1 MKGKYYVELYD
12 GDRRRSLCLRTDN
25 YELACQRYA
34 AGLKELRKKIRAE
47 HEAAKPQERLAWLP
61 EEVEAIKTQYEG
73 TGFDPQEIAALVMGL
88 RGRSGSAYDEETGEL
103 KDKRAERLAE
113 QIAGIEVLTWK
124 DLVANAERVK
134 QRKTGDGY
142 SPSWHRN
149 IKTTLQFVDFEPQGL
164 TPARIHQWMEERER
178 AGWSG
183 VTLKN
188 RLSALQG
195 LVERA
200 ITSGYKR
207 ELAPNVFKQI
217 DFSISK
223 ELESKNNYYCP
234 TLDDYRKLF
243 HEVLPKQPERVAVG
257 IELMAW
263 TGCRI
268 SGVRHLASTER
279 MGWLDIPNNP
289 GTKGGGSCPVPPLLW
304 NRGRGLKIS
313 VRALNKVLKDVHPE
327 LCNHGLRSG
336 FKMLARMAG
345 IDSQLSESLLMHKL
359 QGLEAT
365 YGGDDFPDE
374 AKEAGAKQIW
384 AELEKVLMKKES
396 QESRDL

>member
-25 YELACQRYA
+25 YKLACQRYA

-61 EEVEAIKTQYEG
+61 EEVEAIKDLYKDAP
-73 TGFDPQEIAALVMGL
+73 FDAQEIALHVLGL
-88 RGRSGSAYDEETGEL
+88 PPWPEQWDSKTNEL

-124 DLVANAERVK
+124 DLVANAERVR

-142 SPSWHRN
+142 STSWHKN
-149 IKTTLQFVDFEPQGL
+149 ITTLLQFVDFEPQGL
-164 TPARIHQWMEERER
+164 TPARIHKWIEERER

-195 LVERA
+195 LIDRA

-207 ELAPNVFKQI
+207 ELAPNVFKQV

-223 ELESKNNYYCP
+223 ELEAKNKYYCP
-234 TLDDYRKLF
+234 SLDDYRKLF

-268 SGVRHLASTER
+268 SGVRYLSSTER
-279 MGWLDIPNNP
+279 MGWLDIPNTS

-304 NRGRGLKIS
+304 NRGRDLKIS
-313 VRALNKVLKDVHPE
+313 IRALNKVLKEVHPE
-327 LCNHGLRSG
+327 MCNHSLRSG
-336 FKMLARMAG
+336 FKMLARRAG
-345 IDSQLSESLLMHKL
+345 TDSQLSESLLMHKL

-365 YGGDDFPDE
+365 YGGDDFPDQ
-374 AKEAGAKQIW
+374 AKEAGAKRVW
-384 AELEKVLMKKES
+384 TELEKVLINRDS
-396 QESRDL
+396 QKNGHL

>member
-1 MKGKYYVELYD
+1 MKGKYYAELYD
-12 GDRRRSLCLRTDN
+12 GSRRRSLCLRTDS

-47 HEAAKPQERLAWLP
+47 HEAAKPQKRLAWLP
-61 EEVEAIKTQYEG
+61 EEVEAIKDLYKDAP
-73 TGFDPQEIAALVMGL
+73 FDAQEIALDVL
-88 RGRSGSAYDEETGEL
+88 RLPHWPNQWDPETDEL
-103 KDKRAERLAE
+103 KDKRAERLAK

-124 DLVANAERVK
+124 DLVANAERVR

-149 IKTTLQFVDFEPQGL
+149 ITTLLRYVDFEPQGL
-164 TPARIHQWMEERER
+164 TPARIHQWMQERER

-223 ELESKNNYYCP
+223 ELEARNNYYCP

-268 SGVRHLASTER
+268 SGVRYLSSTER
-279 MGWLDIPNNP
+279 MGWLDIPNTS

-304 NRGRGLKIS
+304 DRGRDLKIS
-313 VRALNKVLKDVHPE
+313 IRALNKVLKEVHPE

-345 IDSQLSESLLMHKL
+345 TDSQLSESLLMHKL

-365 YGGDDFPDE
+365 YGGNDFPDE
-374 AKEAGAKQIW
+374 AKEAGAKRVW
-384 AELEKVLMKKES
+384 AELEKVLLKKES
-396 QESRDL
+396 QESGLL